1 MTDFSHALILD
12 CDGVLADTEKDGHL
26 VAFNQVFEEAGY
38 PFSWS
43 EDEYAEL
50 LKVGG
55 GKERMKAYLSQHPEV
70 ELPGSDDMDA
80 LLAEV
85 HRRKSFDYQQI
96 VNSGQI
102 PGRPGIRRLVEE
114 ALDGGWAVAIA
125 STSAV
130 DSVIAVAVAVFGQ
143 TTRDRLFGVYGG
155 DIVKAKKPAPDIY
168 LHALEE
174 LGLQPNQ
181 AVVVEDSESGAKAA
195 AAAKIPHVVT
205 VSHFTQNDAFP
216 SAVCV
221 VADLGEP
228 GRPAELRSGQ
238 DVRDGRGV
246 IGFESLQRIAKEN
259 A

>member
-1 MTDFSHALILD
+1 MSDHALILD

-26 VAFNQVFEEAGY
+26 VAFNQVFDEAGY
-38 PFSWS
+38 PFRWS

-55 GKERMKAYLSQHPEV
+55 GKERMKAYLTQHPEID
-70 ELPGSDDMDA
+70 LPGSDDVDA

-85 HRRKSFDYQQI
+85 HRRKSYDYQQI
-96 VNSGQI
+96 VNSGRI
-102 PGRPGIRRLVEE
+102 PGRPGIKRLVEE
-114 ALDGGWAVAIA
+114 ALDGGWQVAIA

-143 TTRDRLFGVYGG
+143 QTRDRLFGVYGG

-168 LHALEE
+168 LHALDE

-181 AVVVEDSESGAKAA
+181 AVIVEDSESGAQAA
-195 AAAKIPHVVT
+195 AAAGVAHIVT
-205 VSHFTQNDAFP
+205 VSHFTQNDPFP
-216 SAVCV
+216 DARIV
-221 VADLGEP
+221 VSDLGEP
-228 GRPAELRSGQ
+228 GAPARLIAGE
-238 DVRDGRGV
+238 DVRHDGM
-246 IGFESLQRIAKEN
+246 ITFASLQTIAGEN